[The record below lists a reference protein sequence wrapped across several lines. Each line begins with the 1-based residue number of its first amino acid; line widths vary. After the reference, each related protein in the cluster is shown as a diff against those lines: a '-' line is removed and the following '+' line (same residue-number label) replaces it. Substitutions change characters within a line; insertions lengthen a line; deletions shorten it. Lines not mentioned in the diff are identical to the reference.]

1 MLEVAGF
8 RIMTWEAALAF
19 LIAMLVVALV
29 TTPLAMR
36 LARRLGVLDQPG
48 GRRIHDHPVPLLG
61 GLGIVAGILVAV
73 APLIDLEERYVALFA
88 GAILIALLGAV
99 DDWLGLPPWLK
110 LLGQVG
116 CAVLPVAAGIR
127 IEKVTVPVLL
137 GDGVDLGWLG
147 YPLTVLFIVAVANI
161 VNFADGMDGLAAGI
175 CAIAGVTFAILSISL
190 YRYDAAIAFAAVGGA
205 CVGFLRWNFHPARV
219 FMGDSGALPLGYL
232 LAALSIQ
239 GVVKTSAALALVFP
253 HAGAAR
259 ADPGHVVR
267 DPQAAEVRPAGLL
280 GRPNHFHHRLLQ
292 IGYSQRRAALL
303 LYAWCAVLA
312 CFAMAARFFRY
323 RTQGEWH
330 TAPTVGLSLF
340 ALVALAASV
349 YVVYA
354 LEILKYRHLRMVGLA
369 RSAEVADDVPLVVE
383 RRRRR
388 EEADVSAAA
397 R

>member
-1 MLEVAGF
+1 VLEVAGF

-36 LARRLGVLDQPG
+36 LARRLGVLDEPG
-48 GRRIHDHPVPLLG
+48 GRRIHEHPVPLLG

-127 IEKVTVPVLL
+127 IEKITVPVLL

-147 YPLTVLFIVAVANI
+147 YPLTVIFIVAVANI

-253 HAGAAR
+253 
-259 ADPGHVVR
+259 
-267 DPQAAEVRPAGLL
+267 LL
-280 GRPNHFHHRLLQ
+280 VLLVPILDTSFVILKRLKYGRPVSSADRNHFHHRLLQ
-292 IGYSQRRAALL
+292 IGYSQRRAAVL

-369 RSAEVADDVPLVVE
+369 RSAQVGDDVPLVVE

>member
-1 MLEVAGF
+1 VLEIAGH
-8 RIMTWEAALAF
+8 RILAWEGGLAF
-19 LIAMLVVALV
+19 LVAALVVALV

-36 LARRLGVLDQPG
+36 LAWRLGVVDQPG
-48 GRRIHDHPVPLLG
+48 GRRIHDRPVPLLG
-61 GLGIVAGILVAV
+61 GLGIVAGILLAA
-73 APLIDLEERYVALFA
+73 APLIDIERRYVALFG
-88 GAILIALLGAV
+88 GAVLIALLGAI

-116 CAVLPVAAGIR
+116 CATLPVAAGIR
-127 IEKVTVPVLL
+127 IEKITVPVLL
-137 GDGVDLGWLG
+137 GDGIDLAWLGW
-147 YPLTVLFIVAVANI
+147 PLTVIFIVAVANI
-161 VNFADGMDGLAAGI
+161 VNFADGMDGLAGGM
-175 CAIAGVTFAILSISL
+175 CAIAGVSFAILSTSL
-190 YRYDAAIAFAAVGGA
+190 YRYDAAIVFAAVAGA

-219 FMGDSGALPLGYL
+219 FMGDSGALPLGFL
-232 LAALSIQ
+232 LAALSVQ

-253 HAGAAR
+253 
-259 ADPGHVVR
+259 
-267 DPQAAEVRPAGLL
+267 LL
-280 GRPNHFHHRLLQ
+280 VLLVPILDTSFVILKRLKYRQPISSGDRNHFHHRLLE

-312 CFAMAARFFRY
+312 SFAMAARFFRY

-330 TAPTVGLSLF
+330 TGPTIGLTLF
-340 ALVALAASV
+340 AVVALAVSC

-369 RSAEVADDVPLVVE
+369 RSAEVDGNVPVVVE

-388 EEADVSAAA
+388 DGTDVSAAA